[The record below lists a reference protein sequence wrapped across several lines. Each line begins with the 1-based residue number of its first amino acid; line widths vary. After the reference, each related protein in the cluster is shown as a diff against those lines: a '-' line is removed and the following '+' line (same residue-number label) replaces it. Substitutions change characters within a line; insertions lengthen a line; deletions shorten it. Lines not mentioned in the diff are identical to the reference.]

1 MSTTERDETPQER
14 AEEEAAEQSRL
25 RQEKGEAEAEPV
37 EEHVVPTDDVRT
49 SVEGDDESQKHD
61 PAV

>member
-1 MSTTERDETPQER
+1 MSATERDETPQER

-25 RQEKGEAEAEPV
+25 RHEKGESEAQPV
-37 EEHVVPTDDVRT
+37 EEHVVPTDDI
-49 SVEGDDESQKHD
+49 SDSFEDDEEGQKSE